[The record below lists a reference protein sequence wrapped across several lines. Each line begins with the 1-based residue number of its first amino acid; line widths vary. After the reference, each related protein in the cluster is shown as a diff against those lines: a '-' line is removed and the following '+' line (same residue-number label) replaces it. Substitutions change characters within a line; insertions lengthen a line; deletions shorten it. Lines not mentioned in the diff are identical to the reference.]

1 MTGLILLM
9 AQITTN
15 LLPKTIE
22 QIANEVFEIRD
33 KPEPPKTS
41 KSIRKLYKDKI
52 KISKQIDFTRSPDKL
67 LKLKIKLIVIES
79 EFSANKEN
87 YLKKKGND
95 VISKIKSNPKEI
107 LQIC

>member
-1 MTGLILLM
+1 M

-15 LLPKTIE
+15 LFPKTIE

-87 YLKKKGND
+87 YLEKRK
-95 VISKIKSNPKEI
+95 
-107 LQIC
+107 

>member
-15 LLPKTIE
+15 LLLKTIE

-33 KPEPPKTS
+33 KPDPPKIS

-52 KISKQIDFTRSPDKL
+52 KISKQMDFTRSPDKL
-67 LKLKIKLIVIES
+67 LKLKIKLIVIET
-79 EFSANKEN
+79 ELSANKEN
-87 YLKKKGND
+87 YHRKKGNN

-107 LQIC
+107 L

>member
-1 MTGLILLM
+1 MDLDNKTDLLI
-9 AQITTN
+9 
-15 LLPKTIE
+15 KTIE
-22 QIANEVFEIRD
+22 QVANEVFEIRD
-33 KPEPPKTS
+33 KPEPSKIP

-67 LKLKIKLIVIES
+67 LKLKIKLIVIET
-79 EFSANKEN
+79 ELSANKEN
-87 YLKKKGND
+87 YLRKKEND

>member
-52 KISKQIDFTRSPDKL
+52 KISNQIDFTRSPFKL
-67 LKLKIKLIVIES
+67 LKLKIKLIVIET
-79 EFSANKEN
+79 EVSANKEN
-87 YLKKKGND
+87 YLMEKN
-95 VISKIKSNPKEI
+95 
-107 LQIC
+107 

>member
-1 MTGLILLM
+1 MPGLILLM

-15 LLPKTIE
+15 LFPKTIE
-22 QIANEVFEIRD
+22 QIANEVFETRD

-41 KSIRKLYKDKI
+41 KSIKKLYKDKI

-87 YLKKKGND
+87 YLEKRK
-95 VISKIKSNPKEI
+95 
-107 LQIC
+107 

>member
-1 MTGLILLM
+1 M

-15 LLPKTIE
+15 LFPKTIE

-67 LKLKIKLIVIES
+67 LKLKIKLIVIET
-79 EFSANKEN
+79 ELSANKEN
-87 YLKKKGND
+87 YLRKKGND

>member
-1 MTGLILLM
+1 MTCLILLM

-15 LLPKTIE
+15 LLLKTIE
-22 QIANEVFEIRD
+22 QIANKVFEVRD

-67 LKLKIKLIVIES
+67 LKLKIKLIVIET
-79 EFSANKEN
+79 ELSANKEN

-107 LQIC
+107 L

>member
-9 AQITTN
+9 ALIMTN

-41 KSIRKLYKDKI
+41 KSIRKLFKDKT

-67 LKLKIKLIVIES
+67 LKLKIKLIVIET
-79 EFSANKEN
+79 ELSANKEN
-87 YLKKKGND
+87 YLIKKIKKND
-95 VISKIKSNPKEI
+95 VISKITSNPKEI
-107 LQIC
+107 L